1 MTETL
6 SDRHKAVLQSV
17 IQLYILTAQPV
28 SSRLIVKN
36 SGLGL
41 GSATIRSVM
50 ADLEDEGYLAHPHT
64 SAGRIPT
71 STGYRLYVNSLM
83 HIEKLSNTVKKNIR
97 ENIETI
103 NKNRDFL
110 LTKTS
115 EILGLV
121 SSQLCVVIGPSFDD
135 AIFEKIS
142 LVDVAN
148 DKLVIVLSLRT
159 GIVKSVVVEV
169 PKLKKN
175 AELNMTCSVLNER
188 LSGLRVKTIRETIG
202 RRLHDLNCGNPE
214 IIRLFVESGDIFFKF
229 DEKKIYVGGTKNIV
243 EQPEFH
249 EQEKMKSVIE
259 LIEKKD
265 VVVHLLNRTPNTQG
279 ISITI
284 GEENNPDISKTFS
297 IVSTHFSFSG
307 HTGTLG
313 IIGPARMWYPKIVP
327 LVNYT
332 AEIINM
338 SANR

>member
-6 SDRHKAVLQSV
+6 SDRHKAILQSV
-17 IQLYILTAQPV
+17 IQLYILSARPV

-41 GSATIRSVM
+41 SAATIRSVM
-50 ADLEDEGYLAHPHT
+50 ADLEDAGYLAHPHT

-83 HIEKLSNTVKKNIR
+83 HVEKLSSTIKKNIR
-97 ENIETI
+97 KNIETI
-103 NKNRDFL
+103 NKNSDFL

-121 SSQLCVVIGPSFDD
+121 SSQLCVVIGPSFDN

-148 DKLVIVLSLRT
+148 DKLLIVLTLRT
-159 GIVKSVVVEV
+159 GIVKSVVVEIQ
-169 PKLKKN
+169 KLKKN
-175 AELNMTCSVLNER
+175 AELTETSSVLNER
-188 LSGLRVKTIRETIG
+188 LSGLSVKTIRETIG
-202 RRLHDLNCGNPE
+202 RRLHDLNYGNSE
-214 IIRLFVESGDIFFKF
+214 IIRLFVDSSNIFFKF

-265 VVVHLLNRTPNTQG
+265 VVVHLLNQTRDTQG
-279 ISITI
+279 VSITI
-284 GEENNPDISKTFS
+284 GEEDNPDFSKTFS
-297 IVSTHFSFSG
+297 IVSTNFSFSG

-313 IIGPARMWYPKIVP
+313 VIGPTRMWYPKIVP
-327 LVNYT
+327 LVDYT
-332 AEIINM
+332 AEVINI
-338 SANR
+338 SAH